1 MSVVGKRA
9 SSASS
14 SAVAS
19 DTTLG
24 PPGTDPPHAP
34 LDYFRIADKPGV
46 IALCCRR
53 QVQKFSSS
61 HTLSFA
67 VQPQSAKWR
76 PSGEGTAHGV
86 KIPP

>member
-1 MSVVGKRA
+1 MSVVGKQARGVIT
-9 SSASS
+9 SYKP
-14 SAVAS
+14 
-19 DTTLG
+19 T
-24 PPGTDPPHAP
+24 PGTDPPRAP